1 MKWKDE
7 IKKAPLPPDGDP
19 TDPTALPRTI
29 KQQVLSAIGEIESM
43 GLSDNQ
49 RNHDKKKMALIKLY
63 RLVKHL
69 EDPENY

>member
-1 MKWKDE
+1 MTWKDK

-43 GLSDNQ
+43 VIDTK
-49 RNHDKKKMALIKLY
+49 RNGEKQKMALIKLY